1 MNDRLFVFKHF
12 ADLDGD
18 LRLLVAVGQLAQVIG
33 RSADAN
39 DRLHAQLRVYGV
51 LNALGQR
58 ADILRGLV
66 RRHFLNDDNVRLTHT
81 EHKIMLPVREHILD
95 QLEHSNICHVHLTHQ
110 QHGAR
115 HVGGKMQLLG
125 AHIYVA
131 GENVV
136 RNDVFDESGFVV
148 LFLKVCAGLR
158 HADGRENAD
167 AARRLVIA
175 LDKHGIL
182 KTRRAGRQN
191 LIRACVRCKQLLL
204 HFTHR
209 GLKVIQARAD
219 HRKLTAGNDKPL
231 LVHNTNAA
239 RGGIFHLNDHALKN
253 SARHIFSSYER
264 PPQSPT
270 APTNFL
276 LYIIADL
283 CAFFNRKMVVFC
295 E

>member
-1 MNDRLFVFKHF
+1 M
-12 ADLDGD
+12 
-18 LRLLVAVGQLAQVIG
+18 VG
-33 RSADAN
+33 RRADAD
-39 DRLHAQLRVYGV
+39 DRLHVQLGLHGA

-66 RRHFLNDDNVRLTHT
+66 RRHFLDDDDVRLAHA
-81 EHKIMLPVREHILD
+81 EHKIMLPVREHVLD
-95 QLEHSNICHVHLTHQ
+95 QLEHGDIRHAHLTHQ

-125 AHIYVA
+125 AHIHVA

-136 RNDVFDESGFVV
+136 RNDVLDEGGLIV
-148 LFLKVCAGLR
+148 LFLKVRAGLC

-167 AARRLVIA
+167 AARRLIIA
-175 LDKHGIL
+175 LDEHGIL
-182 KTRRAGRQN
+182 KARRAGRQD
-191 LIRACVRCKQLLL
+191 LIRARVRCKQLLL
-204 HFTHR
+204 HFAHC
-209 GLKVIQARAD
+209 GLKVIQTRAD

-231 LVHNTNAA
+231 LVHNTDAA
-239 RGGIFHLNDHALKN
+239 RGGVFHLNDHALKN

>member
-1 MNDRLFVFKHF
+1 
-12 ADLDGD
+12 
-18 LRLLVAVGQLAQVIG
+18 
-33 RSADAN
+33 
-39 DRLHAQLRVYGV
+39 
-51 LNALGQR
+51 
-58 ADILRGLV
+58 
-66 RRHFLNDDNVRLTHT
+66 
-81 EHKIMLPVREHILD
+81 MLPIREHVLD
-95 QLEHSNICHVHLTHQ
+95 QLEHGDIRHVHLTHQ
-110 QHGAR
+110 QHSAR

-125 AHIYVA
+125 THIHVA

-136 RNDVFDESGFVV
+136 RNDVLDEGSLVV

-231 LVHNTNAA
+231 LGSDAAERNAA
-239 RGGIFHLNDHALKN
+239 QIR
-253 SARHIFSSYER
+253 
-264 PPQSPT
+264 QWV
-270 APTNFL
+270 AP
-276 LYIIADL
+276 AH
-283 CAFFNRKMVVFC
+283 
-295 E
+295 EG

>member
-1 MNDRLFVFKHF
+1 MNDRLLVFKHL

-18 LRLLVAVGQLAQVIG
+18 LRLLIAVGQLAQVVG
-33 RSADAN
+33 RRADAD
-39 DRLHAQLRVYGV
+39 DRLHVQLRVHGA

-66 RRHFLNDDNVRLTHT
+66 RRHFLDDDNVRLAHA
-81 EHKIMLPVREHILD
+81 EHEIMLPVREHVLD
-95 QLEHSNICHVHLTHQ
+95 QLEHGDIRHVHLTHQ
-110 QHGAR
+110 QHSAR

-125 AHIYVA
+125 AHIHVA

-136 RNDVFDESGFVV
+136 RNDVLNEGGLIV
-148 LFLKVCAGLR
+148 LFLKVRAGLR

-276 LYIIADL
+276 LYIIDDL